1 MTTNFIKNI
10 VNKKITEEVH
20 NAFTRYSVGEFVKEP
35 LLFKV
40 GKDITVAGGFEY
52 LNFFHRFVAEKV
64 KGDVQI
70 SGTIETV
77 KELNEILKKLGLK
90 YALGRRFGKPG
101 AKYVLAEQKVS
112 SATYKRLVEEL
123 FTEYLLF
130 NVSFEG
136 GMLKVKS
143 QTTPKSGS
151 LTEKFVTL
159 KLPLDWLDMVRE
171 DYLFDLGKDKF
182 SQATV
187 EQTYFVEDVAVDEK
201 LMAKDANS
209 ARKKAVRSGEIH
221 RKVTVD
227 GKIVKDYKI
236 KFKV

>member
-77 KELNEILKKLGLK
+77 KELNEILKKLGLN
-90 YALGRRFGKPG
+90 YSLERRFGKPG
-101 AKYVLAEQKVS
+101 AKYVLEEQKVS
-112 SATYKRLVEEL
+112 SAIYKKMVDEL
-123 FTEYLLF
+123 FSEYLLF
-130 NVSFEG
+130 NVAFTG
-136 GMLKVKS
+136 GLLKVKN
-143 QTTPKSGS
+143 QTTPKLGS
-151 LTEKFVTL
+151 PTEKFVTL
-159 KLPLDWLDMVRE
+159 KLPLDWIDTIRDE
-171 DYLFDLGKDKF
+171 YLFDLGKDKF

-187 EQTYFVEDVAVDEK
+187 EQTYFIEDIVVDKK

-221 RKVTVD
+221 RKIMVD